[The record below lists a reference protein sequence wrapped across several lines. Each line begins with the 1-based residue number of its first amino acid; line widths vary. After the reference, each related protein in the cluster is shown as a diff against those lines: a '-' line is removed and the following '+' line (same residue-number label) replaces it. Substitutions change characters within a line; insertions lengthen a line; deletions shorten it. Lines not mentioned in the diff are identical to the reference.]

1 MQRGVPCMLM
11 RGGTSKGA
19 YFLASDLPSNT
30 EDRDRLL
37 LSIMGSPDPRQ
48 IDGVGGAHPLTSK
61 AAIVSRSA
69 DAEADVDFLFAQ
81 VGVDDAKVDTTPNC
95 GNILAGVAPFAIER
109 GLVAAQEKE
118 TPVRVRTLNT
128 GTVAELVVLTPGKRV
143 RYAGEERIDGVPGS
157 AAPVAVN
164 FLDAEGSVCGSLLP
178 TGNVV
183 DVLMGVRATLIDNGM
198 PVVVMAAED
207 VGCTG
212 HESCAELEANA
223 VLRARIEEIRLEA
236 GRRMGLGDVSKAV
249 IPKVALVSKPITGG
263 VICTR
268 SFIPHR
274 CHASVGVFAAVS
286 VATACILP
294 GSAAAPYAVVPQGA
308 VKRMG
313 IEHPCG
319 IFEVRLEI
327 EGDANAPH
335 VRRAGVVRT
344 ARALFDGTVF
354 ANQEVSG

>member
-1 MQRGVPCMLM
+1 
-11 RGGTSKGA
+11 
-19 YFLASDLPSNT
+19 
-30 EDRDRLL
+30 
-37 LSIMGSPDPRQ
+37 
-48 IDGVGGAHPLTSK
+48 
-61 AAIVSRSA
+61 
-69 DAEADVDFLFAQ
+69 
-81 VGVDDAKVDTTPNC
+81 
-95 GNILAGVAPFAIER
+95 
-109 GLVAAQEKE
+109 
-118 TPVRVRTLNT
+118 
-128 GTVAELVVLTPGKRV
+128 
-143 RYAGEERIDGVPGS
+143 
-157 AAPVAVN
+157 
-164 FLDAEGSVCGSLLP
+164 
-178 TGNVV
+178 
-183 DVLMGVRATLIDNGM
+183 M